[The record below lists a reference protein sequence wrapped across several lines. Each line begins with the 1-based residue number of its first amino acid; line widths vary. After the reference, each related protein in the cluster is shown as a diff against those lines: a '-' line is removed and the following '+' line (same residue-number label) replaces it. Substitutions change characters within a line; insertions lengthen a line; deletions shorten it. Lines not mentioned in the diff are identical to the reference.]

1 MKRILLG
8 LFLSLATASGLDA
21 GTVTVASQA
30 DFDGLNVRLR
40 KLIQSGDRDIRVRFQ
55 PGTYFFQEQHL
66 AFMGLENPEVSISFE
81 GEGARLT
88 AAGKDYASVGA
99 GRWTTVPFEG
109 PFEVSHGFVDMKNGR
124 NLDFRTEVRQAR
136 RRPEIVDRAQG
147 LCRILTGEPSL
158 SAREAA
164 ATWIVLTQWYRSNC
178 YKVEKIERGYVYF
191 RSPNLTD
198 DRNPLTDIDSDF
210 KYGRV
215 LPRYLLYNVKSG
227 LTPYIRGGQ
236 LYLPGQANVHECEA
250 SRFLLVSGSA
260 FKSLSIQG
268 FTFLGNAAGESLM
281 KFYRSRIG
289 SFSITGC
296 TFEGVRSDCLLFQ
309 FTPGCTISDN
319 TFLHCYRNCIEIGFE
334 SDRTEV
340 TDCLFQDT
348 GLALDNS
355 ACVRNQASGIRIARN
370 RFVDFSYCAVLS
382 GIHYTET
389 MSDRCSSVIEDN
401 EMYQTPEFRKAPSR
415 TLMDSGAIYLGTIS
429 QGQVV
434 RNNYIHDIVGAT
446 DNRGIFLDDG
456 AVHAEVYGNL
466 VIGIANSYC
475 IDSRRTRWVETHP
488 RTRIDR
494 VNVDN
499 YIGENWVDGPVRF
512 ETRGGNDGCR
522 KGRNTQLKSGFD
534 REKTVR
540 EWRNTR

>member
-1 MKRILLG
+1 
-8 LFLSLATASGLDA
+8 
-21 GTVTVASQA
+21 
-30 DFDGLNVRLR
+30 
-40 KLIQSGDRDIRVRFQ
+40 
-55 PGTYFFQEQHL
+55 
-66 AFMGLENPEVSISFE
+66 
-81 GEGARLT
+81 
-88 AAGKDYASVGA
+88 
-99 GRWTTVPFEG
+99 
-109 PFEVSHGFVDMKNGR
+109 
-124 NLDFRTEVRQAR
+124 
-136 RRPEIVDRAQG
+136 
-147 LCRILTGEPSL
+147 
-158 SAREAA
+158 
-164 ATWIVLTQWYRSNC
+164 
-178 YKVEKIERGYVYF
+178 
-191 RSPNLTD
+191 
-198 DRNPLTDIDSDF
+198 
-210 KYGRV
+210 
-215 LPRYLLYNVKSG
+215 
-227 LTPYIRGGQ
+227 
-236 LYLPGQANVHECEA
+236 
-250 SRFLLVSGSA
+250 
-260 FKSLSIQG
+260 
-268 FTFLGNAAGESLM
+268 M

-289 SFSITGC
+289 SFSISGC

-309 FTPGCTISDN
+309 FTSGCTISGN
-319 TFLHCYRNCIEIGFE
+319 TFRHCYRNCIEIGFE

-340 TDCLFQDT
+340 SDCLFQDT

-355 ACVRNQASGIRIARN
+355 ACVRNQASGVRIARN

-389 MSDRCSSVIEDN
+389 MSDRCSSLIEDN
-401 EMYQTPEFRKAPSR
+401 EMYQTAEFRKAPSR

-434 RNNYIHDIVGAT
+434 RNNYIHDIVGAA

-475 IDSRRTRWVETHP
+475 IDSRRTRWVENHP

-499 YIGENWVDGPVRF
+499 YIGGNWVDGPVRF

-522 KGRNTQLKSGFD
+522 KGRNTQLRAGFD

>member
-1 MKRILLG
+1 MKRFLLL
-8 LFLSLATASGLDA
+8 LFLYLLTASGLDA
-21 GTVTVASQA
+21 GTVTVSGQA
-30 DFDGLNVRLR
+30 DFDGLDVCLH

-55 PGTYFFQEQHL
+55 PGIYFFREQHL
-66 AFMGLENPEVSISFE
+66 ALMGLEKPDVSISFE
-81 GEGARLT
+81 GEGARLVG
-88 AAGKDYASVGA
+88 AGKDYAPGGS
-99 GRWTTVPFEG
+99 GRWKTAPFEG
-109 PFEVSHGFVDMKNGR
+109 PFDVSHGFVDVMNGR
-124 NLDFRTEVRQAR
+124 NLDFRTETRQAR

-147 LCRILTGEPSL
+147 LCRILTDEPSL
-158 SAREAA
+158 SARGAA
-164 ATWIVLTQWYRSNC
+164 DSWIVLTQWYRSNC
-178 YKVEKIERGYVYF
+178 YKVEKIERGFVYF

-198 DRNPLTDIDSDF
+198 DRNPLTDIDADF

-215 LPRYLLYNVKSG
+215 FPRYLLYNVKSD
-227 LTPYIRGGQ
+227 LTPYVRGGQ
-236 LYLPGQANVHECEA
+236 LYIPGQVSVHECEA
-250 SRFLLVSGSA
+250 SRFLLVSGCA
-260 FKSLSIQG
+260 FKSLSIRG
-268 FTFLGNAAGESLM
+268 FTFLGNAANDSLM

-289 SFSITGC
+289 SFSISGC

-309 FTPGCTISDN
+309 FTSGCTISEN
-319 TFLHCYRNCIEIGFE
+319 TFRHCYRNCIEIGFE

-340 TDCLFQDT
+340 SECLFQDT

-355 ACVRNQASGIRIARN
+355 ACVRNQASGVRIARN
-370 RFVDFSYCAVLS
+370 RFVNFSYCAVLS

-389 MSDRCSSVIEDN
+389 MSDRCSSMIEDN
-401 EMYQTPEFRKAPSR
+401 EMYQTAEFRKSPSR

-429 QGQVV
+429 QRQVV

-456 AVHAEVYGNL
+456 AVHVEVYGNL

-475 IDSRRTRWVETHP
+475 IDSRRTRWVESHP

-494 VNVDN
+494 VNVGN

-522 KGRNTQLKSGFD
+522 KGKNTRLKVGFD

>member
-1 MKRILLG
+1 MKRILLS
-8 LFLSLATASGLDA
+8 LFLSLLTAAGLDA
-21 GTVTVASQA
+21 GTITVAGQA
-30 DFDGLNVRLR
+30 DFDGLDVRLR
-40 KLIQSGDRDIRVRFQ
+40 KQIQSGDRDIRVRFQ
-55 PGTYFFQEQHL
+55 PGTYFFKEQHL
-66 AFMGLENPEVSISFE
+66 ALMGLENPDVSISFE
-81 GEGARLT
+81 GEGARLVG
-88 AAGKDYASVGA
+88 AGKDYVAGGP

-109 PFEVSHGFVDMKNGR
+109 PFDVSHGFVDLKDGR
-124 NLDFRTEVRQAR
+124 NLDFRTEIRQAR

-147 LCRILTGEPSL
+147 LCRIRTGEPSL
-158 SAREAA
+158 SAREATD
-164 ATWIVLTQWYRSNC
+164 TWIVLTQWYRNNC

-191 RSPNLTD
+191 RSPALTD
-198 DRNPLTDIDSDF
+198 DRNPLTDIDADF

-227 LTPYIRGGQ
+227 LTPYVRGGQ
-236 LYLPGQANVHECEA
+236 LYLPGQVSVHECAA
-250 SRFLLVSGSA
+250 SRFLLVSGCA

-268 FTFLGNAAGESLM
+268 FTFLGNAANDSLM

-289 SFSITGC
+289 SFSISGC

-309 FTPGCTISDN
+309 FTSGCTISEN
-319 TFLHCYRNCIEIGFE
+319 TFRHCYRNCIEIGFE

-340 TDCLFQDT
+340 SDCLFQDT

-355 ACVRNQASGIRIARN
+355 ACVRNQASGVRIARN

-389 MSDRCSSVIEDN
+389 MSDRCSSLIEDN
-401 EMYQTPEFRKAPSR
+401 EMYQTAEFRKAPSR

-434 RNNYIHDIVGAT
+434 RNNYIHDIVGAA

-475 IDSRRTRWVETHP
+475 IDSRRTRWVENHP

-499 YIGENWVDGPVRF
+499 YIGGNWVDGPVRF

-522 KGRNTQLKSGFD
+522 KGKNTQLRAGFD

>member
-1 MKRILLG
+1 MKRILLS
-8 LFLSLATASGLDA
+8 LFLSLLTAAGLDA
-21 GTVTVASQA
+21 GTITVAGQA
-30 DFDGLNVRLR
+30 DFDGLDVRLR
-40 KLIQSGDRDIRVRFQ
+40 KLIQSGERDIRVLFQ
-55 PGTYFFQEQHL
+55 PGTYFFREQHL
-66 AFMGLENPEVSISFE
+66 ALMGLEKPDVSISFE
-81 GEGARLT
+81 GEGARLVG
-88 AAGKDYASVGA
+88 AGKDYMAGGP
-99 GRWTTVPFEG
+99 GRWKTAPFEG
-109 PFEVSHGFVDMKNGR
+109 PFDVSHGFVDLKDGR
-124 NLDFRTEVRQAR
+124 NLDFRTEIRQAR
-136 RRPEIVDRAQG
+136 RRPEIVDRAKG
-147 LCRILTGEPSL
+147 LCRIRTGEPSL
-158 SAREAA
+158 SAREASD
-164 ATWIVLTQWYRSNC
+164 TWIVLTQWYRSNC

-191 RSPNLTD
+191 RSPSLTD
-198 DRNPLTDIDSDF
+198 DRNPLTDIDADF

-215 LPRYLLYNVKSG
+215 LPRYLLYNVKTG
-227 LTPYIRGGQ
+227 LTPYVRGGQ
-236 LYLPGQANVHECEA
+236 LYLPGQISVHECEA
-250 SRFLLVSGSA
+250 SRFLLVSGCA
-260 FKSLSIQG
+260 FKSLSIRG
-268 FTFLGNAAGESLM
+268 FTFLGNAAKDSLM

-289 SFSITGC
+289 SFSISGC
-296 TFEGVRSDCLLFQ
+296 TFEGMRSDCLLFQ
-309 FTPGCTISDN
+309 FTSGCTVSDN
-319 TFLHCYRNCIEIGFE
+319 TFRHCYRNCIEIGFE

-340 TDCLFQDT
+340 SDCLFQDT

-355 ACVRNQASGIRIARN
+355 ACVRNQASGVRIARN
-370 RFVDFSYCAVLS
+370 RFADFSYCAVLS

-389 MSDRCSSVIEDN
+389 MSDRCSSLIEDN
-401 EMYQTPEFRKAPSR
+401 EMYQTAEFRKAPSR

-434 RNNYIHDIVGAT
+434 RNNYIHDIVGAA

-475 IDSRRTRWVETHP
+475 IDSRRTRWVENHP

-499 YIGENWVDGPVRF
+499 YIGGNWVDGPVRF

-522 KGRNTQLKSGFD
+522 KGKNTRLRAGFD